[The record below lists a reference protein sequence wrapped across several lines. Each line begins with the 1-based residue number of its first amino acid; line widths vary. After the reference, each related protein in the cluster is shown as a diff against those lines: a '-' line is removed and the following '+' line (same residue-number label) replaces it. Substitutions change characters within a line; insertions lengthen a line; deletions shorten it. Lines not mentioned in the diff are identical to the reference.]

1 MSEINVNVLYLQ
13 NLAARA
19 RGVESTLRQF
29 SSLGGEAVS
38 SSPTVAS
45 AYTDLSYRWGQR
57 RGELADA
64 VSAIASGL
72 DTTWQAFQRADSD
85 LAAALDAPP
94 AEPGTY

>member
-13 NLAARA
+13 NLASRA
-19 RGVESTLRQF
+19 RGVEDTLRAF

-38 SSPTVAS
+38 SSQKVAS
-45 AYTDLSYRWGQR
+45 AYVDLSYRWDQR

-64 VSAIASGL
+64 IGAIADGL
-72 DTTWQAFQRADSD
+72 DTTWQAFQQADSD

-94 AEPGTY
+94 PELGTY